1 MAITNYDYLDTAN
14 AEDRVYP
21 TTTTPLEI
29 GVSIEQPTLTS
40 TTNALTTQRR
50 SLGAHRIRL
59 EYTYPPMEAEE
70 MQKFIA
76 FYNAMQGQAKAFK
89 LNVPKEL
96 INDASHIT
104 DSATHSL
111 TTSFAAGVREVRVN
125 GFSGT
130 LDTAIRGGNLIQ
142 FTNNDNTPHHNK
154 IYIVAADGG
163 SDSNECVIRFEPA
176 LMEAVTSSTKLNTFS
191 ADIPLHAIFAKS
203 ELQFDVS
210 SALLYGFKVDFIE
223 QWKD

>member
-1 MAITNYDYLDTAN
+1 MAITNYDYLDTDDAT
-14 AEDRVYP
+14 DRVYP

-76 FYNAMQGQAKAFK
+76 FYNAMQGSAKAFK

-104 DSATHSL
+104 DSSTHTV
-111 TTSFAAGVREVRVN
+111 TTTFAAGEREVRVN

-130 LDTAIRGGNLIQ
+130 LDTAIRGGNFIQ
-142 FTNNDNTPHHNK
+142 FSNQDK
-154 IYIVAADGG
+154 IYVVAADGG

-176 LMEAVTSSTKLNTFS
+176 LLEGVTSSTTLNTFS

-203 ELQFDVS
+203 ELQFDVN
-210 SALLYGFKVDFIE
+210 SALLYGFKVEFIE